1 MATVAVI
8 LLKEEF
14 TSHLVH
20 ILSGTSSSGGLW
32 WSSHFLARSPWV
44 LFFRVLSSPHHCHHQ
59 SRRSKKRREKRRLQG
74 GPAAF
79 KRRSP
84 IAYACCV
91 LTSVSWTGPFEPA
104 RWESRET
111 ERGGRERTHS
121 APRAVTLVACARV
134 QFPSCAIHGLHNI
147 YIRVASSCIE
157 LVPSSWI
164 AYT

>member
-1 MATVAVI
+1 MTTVAVI

-59 SRRSKKRREKRRLQG
+59 SRRSKKRREKRRLRG

-79 KRRSP
+79 DRRSP

-104 RWESRET
+104 RWESRKT
-111 ERGGRERTHS
+111 ERGGREPTRRRARSRLSRAHVCS
-121 APRAVTLVACARV
+121 FHRAPSTVYIIYTYA
-134 QFPSCAIHGLHNI
+134 LHPA
-147 YIRVASSCIE
+147 ASSWFLLPE
-157 LVPSSWI
+157 
-164 AYT
+164 